1 MKAPSLQK
9 TAVMSA
15 GLHMMFFMLS
25 FLILRQSHE
34 MVMPS
39 PYIVS
44 LVGPA
49 SVTQRSGAAV
59 EPGAA
64 ASPAE
69 TTQTKAE
76 AKTETKTETK
86 THIDEKE
93 ELKSIE
99 ESIAALR
106 DKRQKEKQLERIL
119 SVRRALVSIQGKGGT
134 NTAKGQAKGAVS
146 GSAMGE
152 ASYID
157 KITGQIHDEW
167 HWPGYDE
174 KNLEAIICVK
184 IHKDGA
190 ISVINIEKKSG
201 NRLFDKLALRTI
213 EKASPVA
220 PPPYEMEIG
229 IRFYP

>member
-1 MKAPSLQK
+1 MKGPSLQK
-9 TAVMSA
+9 TAALSA
-15 GLHMMFFMLS
+15 GLHMMFFLLF

-39 PYIVS
+39 PYTVS
-44 LVGPA
+44 LVHPTGG
-49 SVTQRSGAAV
+49 THHRGAAV

-64 ASPAE
+64 SPVE
-69 TTQTKAE
+69 KNQTTTH
-76 AKTETKTETK
+76 T
-86 THIDEKE
+86 THIDEKK

-99 ESIAALR
+99 ESIAALKQ
-106 DKRQKEKQLERIL
+106 KRQKEKQLEKIL
-119 SVRRALVSIQGKGGT
+119 AVRRAIVSIQGKGST
-134 NTAKGQAKGAVS
+134 NSAKVPGQGAVS
-146 GSAMGE
+146 GSAMRAGE

-157 KITGQIHDEW
+157 KITGQIHEPW
-167 HWPGYDE
+167 SWPGYAD
-174 KNLEAIICVK
+174 KDLETIISVK
-184 IHKDGA
+184 IHKDGT
-190 ISVINIEKKSG
+190 ITVINIEKKSG

>member
-1 MKAPSLQK
+1 MKGPSLQK
-9 TAVMSA
+9 TAVLSA
-15 GLHMMFFMLS
+15 GLHMMFVLLS

-49 SVTQRSGAAV
+49 SETQQRGAAL
-59 EPGAA
+59 EPRA
-64 ASPAE
+64 ASSVE
-69 TTQTKAE
+69 KNQTI
-76 AKTETKTETK
+76 THT
-86 THIDEKE
+86 THIDEKK
-93 ELKSIE
+93 ELKTIE
-99 ESIAALR
+99 ESIAALKA
-106 DKRQKEKQLERIL
+106 KRQKEKQLEKIL

-134 NTAKGQAKGAVS
+134 TAAKGPVKGTGS
-146 GSAMGE
+146 GSVIGAGE

-157 KITGQIHDEW
+157 KIAGQIHEQW
-167 HWPGYDE
+167 NWPGYAE
-174 KNLEAIICVK
+174 KDLEAIVFVK
-184 IHKDGA
+184 IHKDGT
-190 ISVINIEKKSG
+190 ISVITVEKKSG